1 MLKKN
6 LLKISDF
13 SRAVYRPERSESCSL
28 MLAYQVC
35 PLWRG
40 KEWRLTAARPLARSH
55 ANMSLWRD
63 PFQGVTGHS
72 RPRWNKSDVSP
83 SRLWNSILPHRLG
96 EAWEVINNRNH
107 CGNHWG
113 GGGEPLFPQ
122 ASLLPDSGMQSNLLC
137 FSQNF
142 YRKPIIKTTAASQE
156 WGRSRH
162 PGSEHPACGW
172 CCMGQ
177 CQTARPGHSQ
187 PVAELFKISERETRL
202 FQVESSDSPTVIRKL
217 SSLSWSSDK
226 GQYSAAF
233 REVTSV
239 EATTVAHFLSRRP
252 NLSIQKKN
260 MLFFV
265 SLKSY
270 VKFPLI
276 NIAFLSSH
284 F

>member
-28 MLAYQVC
+28 MFAYQVC

-113 GGGEPLFPQ
+113 
-122 ASLLPDSGMQSNLLC
+122 
-137 FSQNF
+137 
-142 YRKPIIKTTAASQE
+142 KK
-156 WGRSRH
+156 
-162 PGSEHPACGW
+162 
-172 CCMGQ
+172 
-177 CQTARPGHSQ
+177 
-187 PVAELFKISERETRL
+187 K
-202 FQVESSDSPTVIRKL
+202 
-217 SSLSWSSDK
+217 
-226 GQYSAAF
+226 
-233 REVTSV
+233 
-239 EATTVAHFLSRRP
+239 
-252 NLSIQKKN
+252 KKN
-260 MLFFV
+260 
-265 SLKSY
+265 
-270 VKFPLI
+270 
-276 NIAFLSSH
+276 LSSH
-284 F
+284 RQVFFPTQGCSQTFCVFRKISTGNL